1 MRRLAL
7 LAAAFAYMVLLIEA
21 VRAAV
26 AWWHGEAALTM
37 LDYALVAA
45 LPLLAWIWF
54 RHLSVFRKDCG
65 KAACL
70 LPEDRGAPPPPSGA

>member
-1 MRRLAL
+1 MRRLLL

-26 AWWHGEAALTM
+26 AWWRGDAALGPLDFM
-37 LDYALVAA
+37 LIGL

-54 RHLSVFRKDCG
+54 RHFSMFRKDCAKGVCVPPDGPG
-65 KAACL
+65 K
-70 LPEDRGAPPPPSGA
+70 PPASGR